1 MALKKDIL
9 PIVSVMVLS
18 LIFFTFIFIKR
29 KNYEFIIYI
38 AVIIFFAFVIYFADK
53 KINYP
58 TYVLWWLAI
67 WAILHMSGGGLYV
80 NGKKLYELM
89 IIQIVAEPY
98 KIFKFDQLVHIIG
111 FFAATLAFYYTL
123 KPLLKPIKRWLA
135 LSIILAMA
143 GLGAGAL
150 NEVIEFTATV
160 LVPET
165 GVGGYENTSLD
176 LVSDLIGAVIATIY
190 IQIKEKNSKNLR
202 INVENFSF
210 FNI

>member
-1 MALKKDIL
+1 MLVEKEQL
-9 PIVSVMVLS
+9 PILFVILAT
-18 LIFFTFIFIKR
+18 LIFYTILFVKR
-29 KNYEFIIYI
+29 KNYEFMIYV
-38 AVIIFFAFVIYFADK
+38 AVIIFFMILIIVASK
-53 KINYP
+53 KINFP
-58 TYVLWWLAI
+58 NYVLWWLAI

-98 KIFKFDQLVHIIG
+98 KIFRFDQLVHIIG

-123 KPLLKPIKRWLA
+123 KPLLKEPVKRWAA
-135 LSIILAMA
+135 LSIVLTMA

-176 LVSDLIGAVIATIY
+176 LVADLIGAVIATIY
-190 IQIKEKNSKNLR
+190 IQIKENNSKIKN
-202 INVENFSF
+202 
-210 FNI
+210 